1 MRTRA
6 LSGLVASSVASYLLW
21 GAGAFGADPA
31 SPDASEPSIILGL
44 IATTDYMSRGLS
56 NSDSQPAIQPYVEA
70 SMGLAYAGIFASN
83 VDYGPGYSGAEIDLY
98 GGVRRWD
105 VKEEVYWFDIGYYHY
120 FYAPSSV
127 SPDYGEIVAK
137 FRRND
142 VISVGAEIDFAYDY
156 LQGGD
161 TATYVEGNLR
171 YKIVPDAIDLTGIDL
186 TGIDLTGAVGYQFF
200 GDPEFT
206 DYLAWNAGF
215 EMSFGEQFKI
225 AVNYAD
231 TDLSG
236 KGCVKDVG
244 VDDACDTRFYA
255 TVSYWVSLLE

>member
-1 MRTRA
+1 MQTRV
-6 LSGLVASSVASYLLW
+6 LSGLLASSVASYLLW
-21 GAGAFGADPA
+21 GASAFGADPA
-31 SPDASEPSIILGL
+31 PPNPLEPGIVLGL
-44 IATTDYMSRGLS
+44 FATTDYMSRGLS
-56 NSDSQPAIQPYVEA
+56 NSNSQPAIQPYVEA
-70 SMGLAYAGIFASN
+70 TMGLAYAGIFASN
-83 VDYGPGYSGAEIDLY
+83 VDYGPGYQGAEIDLY

-105 VKEEVYWFDIGYYHY
+105 VDEEVYWFDVGYYHY

-127 SPDYGEIVAK
+127 SQDYGEIVAK
-137 FRRND
+137 VRRND
-142 VISVGAEIDFAYDY
+142 IISIGAEIDFAYDY

-171 YKIVPDAIDLTGIDL
+171 YKIVPKE
-186 TGIDLTGAVGYQFF
+186 IDLTGAIGYQFF

-206 DYLAWNAGF
+206 DYLAWNAGI

-231 TDLSG
+231 TNLSG
-236 KGCVKDVG
+236 NGCVKDVG
-244 VDDACDTRFYA
+244 VADACDTRFYA